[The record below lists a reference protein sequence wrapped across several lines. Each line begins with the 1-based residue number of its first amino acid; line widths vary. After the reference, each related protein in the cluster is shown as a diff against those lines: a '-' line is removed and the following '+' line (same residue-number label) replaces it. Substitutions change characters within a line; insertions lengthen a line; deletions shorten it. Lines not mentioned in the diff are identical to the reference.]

1 MAAAILVLQAFA
13 TQSCSARCCPQQ
25 KASGAL
31 ISSRPNSIA
40 YALKTKHRVIDIKR
54 QHGKTV
60 HAVTGSSSSPTCK
73 RARFADTLFQN
84 LAVECFPITQHRT
97 NIFWRVVLAHAAV
110 NTHLFKQVGHSKSAR
125 LVSHD
130 RNQAPTQHRVFQQIA
145 QHAHKRHGGAH
156 LFTVR
161 CDCKL
166 GITF

>member
-31 ISSRPNSIA
+31 ISSRPNGVT
-40 YALKTKHRVIDIKR
+40 YALKTKHRVVNVKR
-54 QHGKTV
+54 EHGKTV
-60 HAVTGSSSSPTCK
+60 HAVTCGSGSPACK
-73 RARFADTLFQN
+73 RACFANALFQN
-84 LAVECFPITQHRT
+84 LAVECFAVTQYRT

-110 NTHLFKQVGHSKSAR
+110 NTDLFKQVGHPKSAR

-145 QHAHKRHGGAH
+145 QHAHKCHGGTH

-161 CDCKL
+161 SDCKL